1 MLSMEMYQ
9 DEQGHAFCN
18 VCVAMQSPAAA
29 IFCKYED
36 RDIPLDQLYE
46 AFEIFEIIKDQVVFC
61 PNEELGC
68 TAYFAFQTI
77 EDHFL
82 NCEKTKL
89 FCRQCQRHIKGINW
103 KQHNT
108 NCPRKIVQCR
118 YCVTA
123 FPQIDLQTHEAV
135 CAENPKA
142 VRPEN
147 RDQSCSSSSPLV
159 TAPNPKK
166 HVSVDLTEAASPV
179 RSQQARSS
187 RSQLSEEDVEVQDS
201 SSTSVHAE
209 DSALKVWRPKIPH
222 FLRIAF
228 GYLNIFGNNTAVA
241 SLHFERF
248 VRSFAVPLL
257 GIVLITLY
265 IRRRKR

>member
-1 MLSMEMYQ
+1 MGADVDYRDLPGGTRKVRFADELPRRVMCSTCGMLSMEMYQ

-36 RDIPLDQLYE
+36 RDIPLDKLYE

-68 TAYFAFQTI
+68 TAYFAFRTI

-82 NCEKTKL
+82 KCEKTKL
-89 FCRQCQRHIKGINW
+89 FCTQCQHHIKGINW

-135 CAENPKA
+135 CAENPNA

-147 RDQSCSSSSPLV
+147 REQSCSSSLPLV
-159 TAPNPKK
+159 TAPNPKNY
-166 HVSVDLTEAASPV
+166 VSVDQSTPRSTQWVAPPPV
-179 RSQQARSS
+179 VGQ
-187 RSQLSEEDVEVQDS
+187 EVV
-201 SSTSVHAE
+201 TTH
-209 DSALKVWRPKIPH
+209 
-222 FLRIAF
+222 
-228 GYLNIFGNNTAVA
+228 
-241 SLHFERF
+241 
-248 VRSFAVPLL
+248 
-257 GIVLITLY
+257 
-265 IRRRKR
+265 

>member
-1 MLSMEMYQ
+1 MGADVDYRDLPGGTRKVRFADELPRRVMCSTCGMLSMEMYQ

-36 RDIPLDQLYE
+36 RDIPLDKLYE

-68 TAYFAFQTI
+68 TAYFAFRTI

-82 NCEKTKL
+82 KCEKTKL
-89 FCRQCQRHIKGINW
+89 FCTQCQHHIKGINW

-135 CAENPKA
+135 CAENPNA

-147 RDQSCSSSSPLV
+147 REQSCSSSLPLV
-159 TAPNPKK
+159 TAPNPKNY
-166 HVSVDLTEAASPV
+166 VSVDSTPRSTQWVAPPPV
-179 RSQQARSS
+179 VGQ
-187 RSQLSEEDVEVQDS
+187 EVV
-201 SSTSVHAE
+201 TTH
-209 DSALKVWRPKIPH
+209 
-222 FLRIAF
+222 
-228 GYLNIFGNNTAVA
+228 
-241 SLHFERF
+241 
-248 VRSFAVPLL
+248 
-257 GIVLITLY
+257 
-265 IRRRKR
+265 